1 MRPVGAAEILTF
13 AEPKKAV
20 YLREGLSGKTT
31 RIGCYDETLPG
42 SENKM
47 RPLREGLCAAAGQ
60 IGVCAHADGE
70 WATVDEIG
78 YLECTCPEY
87 LQALDKL
94 LENKRVMA
102 AVRKQ
107 DLPALRQFLHRGDAF
122 VVDLDAPFGNT
133 GCVVMASGVGKRF
146 GSNKLMA
153 DFRGEPLLCRALD
166 ATEGIFARRVVV
178 TRHREVEQLCRGW
191 KVECLL
197 HDLPQRSDTVRLG
210 LEALQGVESCL
221 FCPGD
226 QPLLCRDTV
235 AAMALCALQEPQS
248 IWRAAFEGRPGAPVL
263 FPGWAFPELR
273 SLPEGAGGGAVI
285 QKHPERVRLL
295 PVRDEREL
303 MDADTP
309 QALRLLADG

>member
-1 MRPVGAAEILTF
+1 M
-13 AEPKKAV
+13 
-20 YLREGLSGKTT
+20 YLRDSLSGQTT

-47 RPLREGLCAAAGQ
+47 HPLQDGLYAAAGQ
-60 IGVCAHADGE
+60 IAACAHAEGE
-70 WATVDEIG
+70 WAIVDEIG

-87 LQALDKL
+87 LQALEKL

-146 GSNKLMA
+146 GSNKLLA
-153 DFRGEPLLCRALD
+153 DFRGAPLVCRALD

-178 TRHREVEQLCRGW
+178 TRHREIQQLCRE
-191 KVECLL
+191 KNVECLL

-210 LEALQGVESCL
+210 LEALSGVDSCL

-235 AAMALCALQEPQS
+235 AAMALCARQEPES
-248 IWRAAFEGRPGAPVL
+248 IWRTAFGERPGAPVL
-263 FPGWAFPELR
+263 FSGWAFPELL

-295 PVRDEREL
+295 PVRDDKEL

-309 QALRLLADG
+309 EALRLLADG